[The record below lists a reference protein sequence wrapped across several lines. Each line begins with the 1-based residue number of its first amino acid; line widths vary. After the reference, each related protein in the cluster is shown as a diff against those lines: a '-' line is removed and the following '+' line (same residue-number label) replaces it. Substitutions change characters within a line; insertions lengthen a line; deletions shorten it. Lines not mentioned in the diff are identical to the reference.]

1 MCHSVIEVEYI
12 HLFLLRQSLLL
23 TEGLELL
30 QGQAANRFDIAA
42 VFYPAVAGVGPY
54 DSYHRKSHL
63 PDHYEVIFLTKYES
77 NC

>member
-12 HLFLLRQSLLL
+12 RLFLLRQSTLL

-30 QGQAANRFDIAA
+30 QDQAANVFDIVAA
-42 VFYPAVAGVGPY
+42 FYPAVAGVGQY

-63 PDHYEVIFLTKYES
+63 PDHYEVTFSTIYDD
-77 NC
+77 